1 MVVQIIR
8 LLFSSIWRVP
18 IGVGW
23 VEKGVFCIQ
32 APLSIKWLTDMNTTN
47 IKKETLCKHKLHKPN
62 IYMLRKMFYSSSKR
76 SDSCIWV
83 FLQLMPWHSLQIMVH
98 LSPCL
103 THIHLEF
110 LQPPLQLHRNI
121 FKSSG
126 GAGGIS
132 IKTGISLLFWYM

>member
-8 LLFSSIWRVP
+8 LLFSSIWRVT

-83 FLQLMPWHSLQIMVH
+83 FLQLMPWHSLQIIVH

-103 THIHLEF
+103 RMYTSSFCSHLC
-110 LQPPLQLHRNI
+110 
-121 FKSSG
+121 SY
-126 GAGGIS
+126 
-132 IKTGISLLFWYM
+132 IKTFLKVLVVPEEYPLRLA